1 MKSIVGFPPIVNKK
15 AKVLILGSMPSEVS
29 LQKQQYYGHDRNAF
43 WPIMMELFSGQPD
56 ADYQQRQQLLLA
68 QQTAVWDVLQSC
80 HRQGSLDANIKM
92 ASVKVNDF
100 QTFFIKHSALRNVFF
115 NGGMAEKVYKKYVLP
130 GLGTDFAY
138 LHYHRLP
145 STSPAYASMT
155 LAEKANAWRMILRYK
170 NAD

>member
-43 WPIMMELFSGQPD
+43 WPIMMELFSGQAD
-56 ADYQQRQQLLLA
+56 ADYQQRQQLLVA

-80 HRQGSLDANIKM
+80 HRQGSLDVNIKM

-100 QTFFIKHSALRNVFF
+100 RTFFIKHSALRNVFF
-115 NGGMAEKVYKKYVLP
+115 NGAMAEKVYNKYVRP

-155 LAEKANAWRMILRYK
+155 LAEKTNAWRMILGILHK
-170 NAD
+170 A